1 MRTSSLPPAQSAPSL
16 CRDFHRD
23 GRGRLPPRRA
33 VGASERVHATL
44 GRPLRTSLKA
54 FDGCFAFYILVFLTP
69 PTSHV
74 SLQNVT
80 AARSTVHSERAQV
93 FYTNSERAQVF
104 YTSMFYFSLNQSK
117 ANANNFSAIDERA
130 RATAESANMQDEA
143 HLLTSQTFILW
154 AFSFSIVLCRTSDQ
168 FGQTSHPIT
177 SQISLRLKTFL
188 PNICQVQ
195 SLLICKSE
203 CSESECSEISQSPQF
218 LAEQFAESVSCI
230 FCWFF

>member
-1 MRTSSLPPAQSAPSL
+1 MFCEHNTRTFLFQAL
-16 CRDFHRD
+16 CA
-23 GRGRLPPRRA
+23 RRA
-33 VGASERVHATL
+33 VGASERVHATW

-54 FDGCFAFYILVFLTP
+54 FDGCFAFYILIFLTP

-80 AARSTVHSERAQV
+80 AARGTVH
-93 FYTNSERAQVF
+93 SERAQVF
-104 YTSMFYFSLNQSK
+104 YTSMFYFSLNPSK
-117 ANANNFSAIDERA
+117 ANANNFSAIDWRA

-177 SQISLRLKTFL
+177 SQISQRLKTFL
-188 PNICQVQ
+188 PNIC
-195 SLLICKSE
+195 
-203 CSESECSEISQSPQF
+203 
-218 LAEQFAESVSCI
+218 
-230 FCWFF
+230 

>member
-1 MRTSSLPPAQSAPSL
+1 MRTSSLP
-16 CRDFHRD
+16 
-23 GRGRLPPRRA
+23 RRA
-33 VGASERVHATL
+33 LPRSAETSMPKSTVMAVAASRRAAPWERASERVHATL

-54 FDGCFAFYILVFLTP
+54 FDGCFAFYILIFLTP

-80 AARSTVHSERAQV
+80 AARGTVH
-93 FYTNSERAQVF
+93 SERAQVF

-195 SLLICKSE
+195 SLLI
-203 CSESECSEISQSPQF
+203 
-218 LAEQFAESVSCI
+218 
-230 FCWFF
+230 